1 MIFKRCSI
9 LIMVLAISY
18 FSHTPYI
25 KVTNPDS
32 WTNNSMWNHTETLWS
47 ILRFGSPFYTSYNY
61 GFDLEFILRK
71 IAHISFFGLL
81 ALLIYWN
88 LKKNSWRY
96 VKAWFLLTCF
106 AFLDEL
112 HQAFIIGRDGR
123 IIDVAIDSFGGALFL
138 FLLYRYKKISRN

>member
-1 MIFKRCSI
+1 MLKRIFIILLLFSI
-9 LIMVLAISY
+9 AY
-18 FSHTPYI
+18 FSHTPHL
-25 KVTNPDS
+25 KVTDPTSWRNPPVWD
-32 WTNNSMWNHTETLWS
+32 HKATLWS
-47 ILRFGSPFYTSYNY
+47 ILQPSSPFYTSYTY
-61 GFDLEFILRK
+61 GLDLEFILRK
-71 IAHISFFGLL
+71 VAHISFFGLL

-88 LKKNSWRY
+88 FKKSSWRY
-96 VKAWFLLTCF
+96 VKAWVLLACF